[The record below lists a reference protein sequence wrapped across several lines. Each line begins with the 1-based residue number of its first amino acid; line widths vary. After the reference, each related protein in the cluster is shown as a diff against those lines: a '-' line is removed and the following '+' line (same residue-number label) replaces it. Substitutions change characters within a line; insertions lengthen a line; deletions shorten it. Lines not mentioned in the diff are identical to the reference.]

1 MSQPIEESITVKSE
15 RPGYNDWLKSLKA
28 RAEEA
33 AREEQEELQW
43 RQRYG
48 R

>member
-1 MSQPIEESITVKSE
+1 MTQPIEEPITVNE
-15 RPGYNDWLKSLKA
+15 RPGYGEWLKSLKA
-28 RAEEA
+28 KTAQA

-48 R
+48 KT